1 MKIMPIRY
9 VADVAAATRF
19 YTALGLVQGDSARSG
34 NWTELNGSGG
44 MLGLHAASTASE
56 QDTPG
61 RVELSF
67 ETQEPL
73 EALAERLT
81 AAGFEPEAIVDENF
95 GRSLLVVDPDGVLV
109 QVNEHDRELYT

>member
-1 MKIMPIRY
+1 MKVMPIRY
-9 VADVAAATRF
+9 VADMAAATRF
-19 YTALGLVQGDSARSG
+19 YAALGLVQGDSSRSG

-44 MLGLHAASTASE
+44 TLALHIARTAE
-56 QDTPG
+56 QDVPG

-73 EALAERLT
+73 EVLAERLK

-95 GRSLLVVDPDGVLV
+95 GRSLHVTDPDGVLV
-109 QVNEHDRELYT
+109 QVNEHDRDLYT

>member
-1 MKIMPIRY
+1 MKVMPIRY
-9 VADVAAATRF
+9 VADVTAATRF
-19 YTALGLVQGDSARSG
+19 YAALGLVQGDSSRSG

-44 MLGLHAASTASE
+44 TLALHTARTEE
-56 QDTPG
+56 QDPPG

-73 EALAERLT
+73 ETLAERLT

-95 GRSLLVVDPDGVLV
+95 GRSLRVIDPDGVLV

>member
-1 MKIMPIRY
+1 MKVMPIRY
-9 VADVAAATRF
+9 VADVATATRF
-19 YTALGLVQGDSARSG
+19 YMALGLVPGDSSRSG

-44 MLGLHAASTASE
+44 MLALHTARTAE
-56 QDTPG
+56 QDIPG
-61 RVELSF
+61 RVELAF

-73 EALAERLT
+73 EALAERLK

-95 GRSLLVVDPDGVLV
+95 GRSLHVVDPDGVLV